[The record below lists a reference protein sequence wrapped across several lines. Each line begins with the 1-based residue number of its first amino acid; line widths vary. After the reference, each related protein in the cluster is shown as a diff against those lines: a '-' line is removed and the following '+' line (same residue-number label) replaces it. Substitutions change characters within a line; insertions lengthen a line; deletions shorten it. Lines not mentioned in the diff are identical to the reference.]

1 MAPSKAMM
9 LAQAQ
14 AKAEDSEE
22 DSEMGSDEMGDSM
35 LGGYPGPMAEVKRI
49 FMGAVVTAKQP
60 AEISVPEDPWRLVV
74 MRASLGEKGA
84 PDGCRVVLKIDV
96 DGISVVVA
104 HLRGGA
110 VESLALG
117 GIEAESGANVTF
129 SITVTGA
136 KKADDVE
143 VHLAGYYE
151 GVIDGDDSDD
161 EDMDSDE
168 EGMLMGDDDD
178 DDEEEE
184 EEAPPAKGKKAASK
198 KVAVAKVQDRTGGV
212 QVEGELLT
220 SGVRREMGL
229 PSEDEDDDEEEGDDD
244 DDDDDEEEEPV
255 TKKRPAPGKAA
266 PPPAK
271 AQKGEKGV
279 KAPVETPKKDAPK
292 SAPATPGSA
301 AKKEVPGEVKAKVRQ
316 ILSGQAAG
324 IKGADFPREWQKAH
338 GTPFKDAFMK
348 LGFKKQGEFMS
359 ALGDVVDAKG
369 SGSEVTFF
377 PKKK

>member
-1 MAPSKAMM
+1 MKFWGAAIS
-9 LAQAQ
+9 
-14 AKAEDSEE
+14 
-22 DSEMGSDEMGDSM
+22 
-35 LGGYPGPMAEVKRI
+35 PGKSLKTTI
-49 FMGAVVTAKQP
+49 
-60 AEISVPEDPWRLVV
+60 PEDCTLRLTQV
-74 MRASLGEKGA
+74 SLGEQVA
-84 PDGCRVVLKIDV
+84 PGRSVL
-96 DGISVVVA
+96 
-104 HLRGGA
+104 
-110 VESLALG
+110 
-117 GIEAESGANVTF
+117 
-129 SITVTGA
+129 TVTSNGQKFVIA
-136 KKADDVE
+136 SLVAEKSEHAVMELMFEEGLVE
-143 VHLAGYYE
+143 FSVSGKNAIHLAGNMMAE
-151 GVIDGDDSDD
+151 DGDEGMMD
-161 EDMDSDE
+161 EDEDE
-168 EGMLMGDDDD
+168 EMS
-178 DDEEEE
+178 EEE
-184 EEAPPAKGKKAASK
+184 EEAPKGKKAAAAK
-198 KVAVAKVQDRTGGV
+198 KAVQQQQEEDDDDEDDDE
-212 QVEGELLT
+212 EGE
-220 SGVRREMGL
+220 GEEEG
-229 PSEDEDDDEEEGDDD
+229 DEDDDEEEGDDD